1 MSDLAPAGY
10 FDTTRSG
17 LFIGARL
24 REGNTG
30 RPVPLRLLNKQ
41 LAPAIRADLAFD
53 EFACIRRLEVS
64 AALATLVALRPVL
77 ILGGRPAELHLRR
90 RLRDHGGDWREPK
103 RCTGEH
109 GAARYAMA
117 IRPAAAHM
125 IYSQVRR
132 YPVPPLTMNV
142 WANKTMIRQLPL
154 AARRIAANIA
164 KLTDLFQKPSL
175 SWPK

>member
-1 MSDLAPAGY
+1 LTPLGRG
-10 FDTTRSG
+10 F
-17 LFIGARL
+17 LLCARL

-53 EFACIRRLEVS
+53 EFACIRRLEIS
-64 AALATLVALRPVL
+64 AALAPLVALRPVL

-90 RLRDHGGDWREPK
+90 RLRDHGGDWRAERK

-142 WANKTMIRQLPL
+142 WANKTMMRQLPL
-154 AARRIAANIA
+154 AARRISANIA
-164 KLTDLFQKPSL
+164 KLTDLLQKPSL
-175 SWPK
+175 S

>member
-1 MSDLAPAGY
+1 V
-10 FDTTRSG
+10 
-17 LFIGARL
+17 

-64 AALATLVALRPVL
+64 AALAT
-77 ILGGRPAELHLRR
+77 
-90 RLRDHGGDWREPK
+90 RLRDHGGDWHAERK

-142 WANKTMIRQLPL
+142 WANKPMIGQLPL

-175 SWPK
+175 S